1 MGLVQSMGARLRIRS
16 APLTLP
22 ASVTIMLSRKMNR
35 TMLEATLI
43 VSGLKAVPAGKTYEA
58 WVMHDGTAVA
68 AGIFRASP
76 GTTVVHLTKRL
87 PHGGTVGV
95 SCVGGTTRVWIYL
108 PDRPSIG
115 STS

>member
-1 MGLVQSMGARLRIRS
+1 MGARLRIRS

-68 AGIFRASP
+68 AGIFRVS
-76 GTTVVHLTKRL
+76 TRTIIVHLTKRV

-95 SCVGGTTRVWIYL
+95 TIEAGSGTTRL
-108 PDRPSIG
+108 TRSPLF
-115 STS
+115 TSARA